1 MASCRPGSSPV
12 RSSRVVLPTKVPTQS
27 TATLKAERAIGG
39 IAKSASCHTLQRS
52 FATHLVA
59 TGYDIRTVQHVL
71 GHRDLR
77 TTMIYTQVLNRG
89 GLAAQSPP
97 DTLSARALRVQA
109 DDPGVLPMAH
119 TTEVAEHP
127 GPGRFNENGGP
138 PHLGGLGIDFVM
150 IPGRLT
156 LS

>member
-1 MASCRPGSSPV
+1 MQHP
-12 RSSRVVLPTKVPTQS
+12 
-27 TATLKAERAIGG
+27 
-39 IAKSASCHTLQRS
+39 

-89 GLAAQSPP
+89 GLAAESPP

-119 TTEVAEHP
+119 KRRSPSTLALVVSTKTA
-127 GPGRFNENGGP
+127 GR
-138 PHLGGLGIDFVM
+138 HILAALVLIS
-150 IPGRLT
+150 L
-156 LS
+156 